1 LDADLNA
8 RPGPGWLDDLGRRV
22 RERLLS
28 VRLPYVIG
36 HGDWESQNLRW
47 QGHEPYAVH
56 DWDSVVALPE
66 AAVAGAAGAVF
77 TETGAGFLPASVTDT
92 EHFLTAY
99 GDARGGGGWTDEEWE
114 VAWAAG
120 LWVRAFNAKKSVV
133 AGDGS
138 PLPDLLSA
146 EAKTRLR
153 LSAA

>member
-1 LDADLNA
+1 
-8 RPGPGWLDDLGRRV
+8 
-22 RERLLS
+22 
-28 VRLPYVIG
+28 VIG

-47 QGHEPYAVH
+47 QGREPYAVH

-77 TETGAGFLPASVTDT
+77 TETGAGFLPASVADT

-99 GDARGGGGWTDEEWE
+99 GDARGSGWTDEEWE
-114 VAWAAG
+114 IAWAAG